1 MPGNSKVVLT
11 LTYNEVAR
19 RLIMHQKPEQIAQG
33 MALPLGTVKQML
45 RRPDFIVVLERVREK
60 TYEGV
65 DKLMSDDAKGV
76 RQKIVDI
83 QDASFDRLKDLMEHA
98 ASEGIQKDIAQDF
111 LDRGG
116 HTKAPE
122 KSPQIQININPIEAD
137 VIATALHK
145 EKAGRDR
152 LEKLE
157 IRLAKPPSEVEHPAL
172 LKEGNDSEPSSKP
185 TD

>member
-1 MPGNSKVVLT
+1 MPGNSKVVLS

-19 RLIMHQKPEQIAQG
+19 RLIMHQTPEQIAQ
-33 MALPLGTVKQML
+33 ATAINLSTLKQML
-45 RRPDFIVVLERVREK
+45 RRPDFLEVLEKVRGK
-60 TYEGV
+60 AYEGV
-65 DKLMSDDAKGV
+65 DKLIEEDAKSV

-83 QDASFDRLKDLMEHA
+83 QEDSFERLKTLMEHA

-116 HTKAPE
+116 HGRAPE
-122 KSPQIQININPIEAD
+122 KAPQVNIIINPIEAD

-145 EKAGRDR
+145 EKEGRER

-157 IRLAKPPSEVEHPAL
+157 IKLARPPKELKHPAL
-172 LKEGNDSEPSSKP
+172 EPSDES